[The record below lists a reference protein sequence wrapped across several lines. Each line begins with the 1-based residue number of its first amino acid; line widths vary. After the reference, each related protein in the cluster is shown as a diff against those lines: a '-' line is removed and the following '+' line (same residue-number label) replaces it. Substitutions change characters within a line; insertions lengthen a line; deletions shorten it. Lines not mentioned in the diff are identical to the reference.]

1 MRSEILRDVIAG
13 CAGVL
18 AVAALIGLPG
28 RPSAASSP
36 QFQYGRTELLPY
48 FRTVKPSADAL
59 RQIGPFLDD
68 VYNVKRIHSS
78 LGYLTPKEFEDQWR
92 TENAA
97 STITET

>member
-28 RPSAASSP
+28 RPSVGQQP

-48 FRTVKPSADAL
+48 FRTVNPSVPVPPA
-59 RQIGPFLDD
+59 PHT
-68 VYNVKRIHSS
+68 RI
-78 LGYLTPKEFEDQWR
+78 TTVP
-92 TENAA
+92 
-97 STITET
+97 